1 MLGQNKPLRL
11 ESDEELLSQR
21 IDGKLCVST
30 EGSMNITVDEIE
42 SVDIERIT
50 DLEVHNI
57 THAFNSVSHYIRF
70 HGGGEVHLAYTLDG
84 TLLEFRSLHVAVAM
98 IDGKRVVLRKQEPWM
113 ETWRK

>member
-1 MLGQNKPLRL
+1 MPDQNKLARFD
-11 ESDEELLSQR
+11 SDEALITQTLHGQQ
-21 IDGKLCVST
+21 CVST
-30 EGSMNITVDEIE
+30 EGSMNITVDAIE

-57 THAFNSVSHYIRF
+57 TRAFNSVSHYIRF

-84 TLLEFRSLHVAVAM
+84 TLLEFRSLQVAISVV
-98 IDGKRVVLRKQEPWM
+98 DGNRVVLRKQEPWM